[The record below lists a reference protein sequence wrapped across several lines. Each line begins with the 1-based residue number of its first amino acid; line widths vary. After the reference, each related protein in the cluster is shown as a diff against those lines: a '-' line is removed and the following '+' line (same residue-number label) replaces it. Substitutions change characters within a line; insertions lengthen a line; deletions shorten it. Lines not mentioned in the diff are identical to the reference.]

1 MEKKKLTAANGRPIA
16 DNQNSQTAGQRG
28 PVMLQDPWLIEKL
41 AHFDREVIPE
51 RRMMPEVE
59 DLTMHLAELA
69 KVNVVPHSLIRFA
82 DGELAYITKRIDRTA
97 KGEKLPM
104 EDMCQLS
111 ERLTEYKYKGSYE
124 KIAKIIMQYS
134 SVPKLDVINFWEQV
148 VFSWLTGNADMHLK
162 NFSLYSQRK
171 GYYSLTPGY
180 DMISTALLMPEDTE
194 ELALTLYGKRRKIKR
209 SDFEVAMNSC
219 SLENRS

>member
-1 MEKKKLTAANGRPIA
+1 
-16 DNQNSQTAGQRG
+16 
-28 PVMLQDPWLIEKL
+28 
-41 AHFDREVIPE
+41 
-51 RRMMPEVE
+51 
-59 DLTMHLAELA
+59 MHLAELA

-104 EDMCQLS
+104 EDMCRLS

-180 DMISTALLMPEDTE
+180 DMISTALLMPKDTE
-194 ELALTLYGKRRKIKR
+194 ELALTLYGKRRKITG
-209 SDFEVAMNSC
+209 SGPCIDGGTD
-219 SLENRS
+219 